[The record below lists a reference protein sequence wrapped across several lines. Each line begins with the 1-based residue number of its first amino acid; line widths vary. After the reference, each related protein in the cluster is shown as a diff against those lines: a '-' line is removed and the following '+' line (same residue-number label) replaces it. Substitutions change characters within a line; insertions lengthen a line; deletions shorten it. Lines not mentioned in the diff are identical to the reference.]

1 MGSTCSPPG
10 SRGCGAGRSACGS
23 ARSPT
28 WSASPWCWGSCSSP
42 CATTRCGSSS
52 SSLIL
57 RILALDSSSPLL
69 SCALWEDGR
78 VVAESLQVEKAGD
91 VLPAALLALAPIES
105 VDALAAGIGPGS
117 FTGLRVGLAAVKAL
131 GYARKLPVRGASSLR
146 ALALAARRPAEL
158 LVPTLEAR
166 RGELYAC
173 AVRGTELVL
182 PETVLRAQDL
192 AAWLP
197 EGAVVL
203 GPGARANGIR
213 VPDEP
218 RAPAAWAVA

>member
-1 MGSTCSPPG
+1 
-10 SRGCGAGRSACGS
+10 
-23 ARSPT
+23 
-28 WSASPWCWGSCSSP
+28 
-42 CATTRCGSSS
+42 
-52 SSLIL
+52 L
-57 RILALDSSSPLL
+57 RVLALDSSSPLL
-69 SCALWEDGR
+69 SCALWEEGR
-78 VVAESLQVEKAGD
+78 TVAESLHEEKAGD
-91 VLPAALLALAPIES
+91 VLPEALLALAPLET

-131 GYARKLPVRGASSLR
+131 AYARKLPVVGVSSLH
-146 ALALAARRPAEL
+146 ALALSARRPSEL

-173 AVRGTELVL
+173 AVRGSELVR

-197 EGAVVL
+197 EGAVLL
-203 GPGARANGIR
+203 GPGARANGFP

-218 RAPAAWAVA
+218 RSPAAWAVAELSAPSLRGARYDEPACFSLSPNYLQPSSAELALREGRLGKLP